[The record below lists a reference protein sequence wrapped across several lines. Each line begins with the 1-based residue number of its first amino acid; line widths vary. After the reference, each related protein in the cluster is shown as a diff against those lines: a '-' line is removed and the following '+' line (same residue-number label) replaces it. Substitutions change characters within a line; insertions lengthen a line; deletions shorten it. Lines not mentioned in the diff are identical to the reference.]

1 MGNQLSSEEPA
12 KAPQRLSKSRAPSH
26 QYDLP
31 TNLTPPPDFASCYDV
46 DTRYRHC
53 YLPASRPLLHIDL
66 PSPTKEVAWDSGLS
80 SPLGTAT
87 VASAPWQPVETF
99 DCAKLSQAQRPQLLD
114 RAGSIKSCLKRRLSR
129 ANSLICQTGSGPPSL
144 VRSHR
149 FASPASHP
157 IADLADLGT
166 SSVHSNGHPVSDLH
180 HHPARVMD
188 SHRQSLPSSL
198 LLRRRQNSCP
208 TTQMM
213 SLPASEP
220 NPSFQMPDVDSQPS
234 STHGS
239 PARSSFIPVRQRS
252 LYLTPG
258 VATRAVRDCQ
268 PVQAEPPITEAR
280 SSYDSDGRFDFDQPV
295 PSPACL
301 ENDHRPVT
309 PCEANY
315 RQLGGIK
322 FGTLRI
328 TNGSPIPS
336 PAAESEDEVL
346 RRLAQVPNDFAATDC
361 LATDVSSFTSP
372 QTSSLS
378 IEPSG
383 SLSSSA
389 DHTEHSSDS
398 DKPLPSPPASPAT
411 DRQSSPEVGM
421 ALSEKKPAVVGLTF
435 LEVLDVRDDPDAKPL
450 GINDSL
456 SSSAVTQTDSV
467 GRSDSGFASAS
478 TSSRNSSQRT
488 VSKSDSGFSSSF
500 SIPSTR
506 SDCVIPSQDVQH
518 LSSLPLPPHPPPK
531 DVDMVMEEPDRPA
544 RWRSSQSTRS
554 AISSMSREVFRR
566 FSGRSTKSFRS
577 LPPDYGQT
585 TSPDGTCWPGSANP
599 APSFQAEQED
609 SFPASDRRMDK
620 QGRLLR
626 LLSVGRKQATAE
638 VYLPC
643 YSTPDDAPAVPVNL
657 REKLHTRSGHISTVP
672 KKDSF
677 RLNRNPRPLQT
688 ILSVESLPIEQDKTA
703 EGSSSDEARED
714 AQPPRELTPPPPPP
728 KSIRFV
734 PRVSASLSPR
744 MLIRRK
750 PVGSGIKSP
759 IKRSK
764 TLVTRSKTAG
774 KPPKSP
780 LNRSPVV
787 VADAA
792 AEPPAYQKKEH
803 TLLTRA
809 SLPGMAES
817 LKTRPLPPVPP
828 RLLLGTDKTSRD
840 LLPSQAVLTVS
851 DAQEERWETLDRHR
865 WIPPQ
870 KKRPQSIG
878 GQAQLRQLD
887 KYHDEGQPNYRVLHS
902 YNSPAYKNVP
912 IWG

>member
-1 MGNQLSSEEPA
+1 MGNQFSLEEPA

-26 QYDLP
+26 QYGLP
-31 TNLTPPPDFASCYDV
+31 TNLPPPPDFASCYDV

-53 YLPASRPLLHIDL
+53 YLAASRPLLHIDL
-66 PSPTKEVAWDSGLS
+66 PSPTKDAAWDSGLS

-87 VASAPWQPVETF
+87 VASPPWQPVETF
-99 DCAKLSQAQRPQLLD
+99 ACAQLDQAQRPQLLD
-114 RAGSIKSCLKRRLSR
+114 RADSIKSCLKRRLSR

-144 VRSHR
+144 ARSH
-149 FASPASHP
+149 
-157 IADLADLGT
+157 
-166 SSVHSNGHPVSDLH
+166 SVHSNGHPISDLH

-208 TTQMM
+208 PMQMM
-213 SLPASEP
+213 TLPASEP
-220 NPSFQMPDVDSQPS
+220 NSSFQMPDVDSQPS

-280 SSYDSDGRFDFDQPV
+280 CSYDSDCRFDFDQPV
-295 PSPACL
+295 PSLACL
-301 ENDHRPVT
+301 ENEHRPVT

-315 RQLGGIK
+315 RQLGGIE

-328 TNGSPIPS
+328 TNGSPISS
-336 PAAESEDEVL
+336 PAAESDDEVL
-346 RRLAQVPNDFAATDC
+346 RRLAQIPNDSTPTDC
-361 LATDVSSFTSP
+361 LVADESSCTSA
-372 QTSSLS
+372 QASSLS

-383 SLSSSA
+383 SLSSST
-389 DHTEHSSDS
+389 DHAEHGSDS
-398 DKPLPSPPASPAT
+398 GKPLPSPPASLAT
-411 DRQSSPEVGM
+411 DRQSSPGVGM
-421 ALSEKKPAVVGLTF
+421 GLSEKRPAEVELTF

-450 GINDSL
+450 SSNDTSP
-456 SSSAVTQTDSV
+456 SSAVTQTDSAA
-467 GRSDSGFASAS
+467 RSDSGFASAS

-488 VSKSDSGFSSSF
+488 VSKSDSGFSSTF

-506 SDCVIPSQDVQH
+506 SDCVIPAPNSRDV
-518 LSSLPLPPHPPPK
+518 SSLPLPPHPPPK
-531 DVDMVMEEPDRPA
+531 DIDMVMEEPGRPA

-554 AISSMSREVFRR
+554 AISSMSREVLRR
-566 FSGRSTKSFRS
+566 FSGRSTKSSRS

-585 TSPDGTCWPGSANP
+585 TSPDGTCWPSGASP
-599 APSFQAEQED
+599 VVPFQAEQED
-609 SFPASDRRMDK
+609 LSPTSDRRLDK

-626 LLSVGRKQATAE
+626 LLSGGRKQSTAE

-657 REKLHTRSGHISTVP
+657 REKLHTRIGHMPTVP

-688 ILSVESLPIEQDKTA
+688 ILSVESLPIEQEKA
-703 EGSSSDEARED
+703 VEGSSSDEARGEG
-714 AQPPRELTPPPPPP
+714 QPPRELTPPPPPP
-728 KSIRFV
+728 KSIRFG
-734 PRVSASLSPR
+734 PRVSASLSPK

-759 IKRSK
+759 VKRSK
-764 TLVTRSKTAG
+764 TLVKRCKTAG

-780 LNRSPVV
+780 LARSPVL
-787 VADAA
+787 VAEAA
-792 AEPPAYQKKEH
+792 ANPPAYQKEEH
-803 TLLTRA
+803 TLWNRA

-828 RLLLGTDKTSRD
+828 RLQLGTVKTSRD
-840 LLPSQAVLTVS
+840 LLPSQAVLTMS
-851 DAQEERWETLDRHR
+851 DAQDERWETLDRHR

-870 KKRPQSIG
+870 RKRPQSVG
-878 GQAQLRQLD
+878 GQAQLRQLG
-887 KYHDEGQPNYRVLHS
+887 KYHDDEGHPKYRVLHS
-902 YNSPAYKNVP
+902 YNSPAYKNVR